1 MLVSGSHLRS
11 SATWA
16 ALHGGMSGRVKF
28 SAVLKRLGARDGT
41 AIGNINK
48 RSKIFQEFKTHLTD
62 WLLLRYLHL

>member
-48 RSKIFQEFKTHLTD
+48 RSEIFFRNLKHI
-62 WLLLRYLHL
+62 